1 MSNFTI
7 PKYSLVVISCAV
19 AFLIASACAFDS
31 GSAAEPLGDDLRGP
45 QVFGSIRSQ
54 DIGESS
60 GVAASK
66 CQNDVFWTHNDSGDG
81 PFIYAFNVKG
91 DNLGTWNVE
100 GATNIDWED
109 MAIART
115 RDGRCFIYISDT
127 GNNKQDRAEVTIY
140 RVEEPVVTEK
150 DRGRR
155 KRNAVAT
162 AKADSMQLRFPDR
175 VQDAETLMVNQ
186 LTGEI
191 YVLTKR
197 LTEPSSIYKFNWP
210 ENQEVVTAKLVGT
223 LSVPAIPNGLLTG
236 GDMSSDARRVV
247 VCDYARAY
255 ELTLPRESNDFDDIW
270 KQTPRPIDLGKREAG
285 EAIAYIPD
293 ASAIVATSEKLNSPI
308 IIVRRK

>member
-1 MSNFTI
+1 MSKITI
-7 PKYSLVVISCAV
+7 PKYAAIVIFCALAVVVI
-19 AFLIASACAFDS
+19 SACAFDS
-31 GSAAEPLGDDLRGP
+31 GTAAEPQGDDLRGP

-54 DIGESS
+54 DVGESS

-91 DNLGTWNVE
+91 ENLGTWRVE
-100 GATNIDWED
+100 GAENNDWED

-115 RDGRCFIYISDT
+115 RDGRCYIYLSDT
-127 GNNKQDRAEVTIY
+127 GNNKLDREVLTIY
-140 RVEEPVVTEK
+140 RVAEPSVTDK
-150 DRGRR
+150 DKGRR
-155 KRNAVAT
+155 KRNAIPT
-162 AKADSMQLRFPDR
+162 DKAESMQFRFPDR

-186 LTGEI
+186 ITGEFYI
-191 YVLTKR
+191 LTKR
-197 LTEPSSIYKFNWP
+197 LTEPSNIYKFTWP
-210 ENQEVVTAKLVGT
+210 EKSEVVTTERVGT

-236 GDMSSDARRVV
+236 GDMSSDARRVI

-255 ELTLPRESNDFDDIW
+255 ELTLPRDAKDLDDIW
-270 KQTPRPIDLGKREAG
+270 KQTPRPVDLGKREAG

-293 ASAIVATSEKLNSPI
+293 ASAAVATSEKLNSPI